1 MCFAAGVTAGIYVG
15 FLWMHETHE
24 QVWDIFLMTSRDG
37 FHWSWVDRKVPF
49 LGRGEIGSY
58 DAGYMSPSGPIFHD
72 GKIWIYYSAFSGAH
86 SYRPSKLGSKNT
98 ISVALATLPEDRWVG
113 LLAGPFQGSILTRPF
128 TFTGSKLM
136 LDIDASLAM
145 EPPKSYRN
153 FDECEVRGALV
164 DPSGG
169 SIEGFSLEQSI
180 PLLESGRQELRW
192 RDGQVSQLEGKPVRL
207 RLAMRA
213 AALYSLQF
221 VS

>member
-1 MCFAAGVTAGIYVG
+1 M
-15 FLWMHETHE
+15 
-24 QVWDIFLMTSRDG
+24 
-37 FHWSWVDRKVPF
+37 DRKVPF

-72 GKIWIYYSAFSGAH
+72 GKVWIYYCAFSGAH
-86 SYRPSKLGSKNT
+86 SYRPSKLGTRND
-98 ISVALATLPEDRWVG
+98 ISIALATLPEDRWLG
-113 LLAGPFQGSILTRPF
+113 LLAGPFQGTILTRPF

-136 LDIDASLAM
+136 LDLDASLPM
-145 EPPKSYRN
+145 ELPKSHRN
-153 FDECEVRGALV
+153 FDECEVRGSLV

-180 PLLESGRQELRW
+180 PLLETGRQELRW